1 MCKRIGVLRKIV
13 VLILAEC
20 VCVCVCVCVCGIDEW
35 NTESIMMMLW

>member
-13 VLILAEC
+13 VLVLA
-20 VCVCVCVCVCGIDEW
+20 VCVCSIDER